1 MTGIIPGTRNQQST
15 LRWRWTALSLHSVSK
30 TPVRSLTR
38 CPRSNRRC
46 WWHRTLK
53 ISTNLLDSVDFF
65 TSVWDT
71 VCAYVGDFKTTDESD
86 ENFSLESMLTR
97 WITLYNMDSKY
108 SIRSIFFVEMSS
120 MISVTLFSRP
130 ISCRAS
136 SSVRFLF
143 ITTGRISLMISLI
156 CRFTTSLPD
165 TKAVSPIPW
174 PVLEVCF
181 L

>member
-1 MTGIIPGTRNQQST
+1 
-15 LRWRWTALSLHSVSK
+15 
-30 TPVRSLTR
+30 
-38 CPRSNRRC
+38 
-46 WWHRTLK
+46 
-53 ISTNLLDSVDFF
+53 
-65 TSVWDT
+65 
-71 VCAYVGDFKTTDESD
+71 
-86 ENFSLESMLTR
+86 
-97 WITLYNMDSKY
+97 MDSKY

-165 TKAVSPIPW
+165 TKAVSPI
-174 PVLEVCF
+174 VLRYTQKGGALQEGLHFRNRFQTMPCILYRV
-181 L
+181 LQHTAATSHIEKPNTLSGRRVVHERQMRRATY

>member
-1 MTGIIPGTRNQQST
+1 MFFYFYIISQFFHFSTKKQAQRDTGST
-15 LRWRWTALSLHSVSK
+15 QAVHIFLCLLLSKEMV
-30 TPVRSLTR
+30 
-38 CPRSNRRC
+38 
-46 WWHRTLK
+46 
-53 ISTNLLDSVDFF
+53 
-65 TSVWDT
+65 
-71 VCAYVGDFKTTDESD
+71 DFKTTDESD